1 MPTVATVAGCAIR
14 FYFEDHEPA
23 HFHVAAPDGTEAAVR
38 VSDLSVMEGALPRA
52 VRREVLDWA
61 AQHQDALALAWLRCR
76 EGVNPGRI
84 G

>member
-23 HFHVAAPDGTEAAVR
+23 HFHIIAPDGEEAVVR
-38 VSDLSVMEGALPRA
+38 VSDLSVMEGALTPA
-52 VRREVLDWA
+52 QRRTVLGWA
-61 AQHQDALALAWLRCR
+61 AEQQDALALAWLRCR

-84 G
+84 K